1 MWRDATRT
9 ESLPS
14 DLVGSFHTAC
24 TRHACAWLVR
34 DDDSGIVIAMD
45 EATSPDGATEYT
57 HAYYI
62 PRDYIISISRW

>member
-1 MWRDATRT
+1 MWRDATQLET
-9 ESLPS
+9 LNAD
-14 DLVGSFHTAC
+14 DLDTLGTC

-34 DDDSGIVIAMD
+34 DDDDGIVVAMD
-45 EATSPDGATEYT
+45 ETVYANGTTEYT